1 MSFESAHNYLDYQR
15 YRDIKRN
22 LRIHYRDINMVDACA
37 IDFIDVFVVHSKTD
51 WYHVGCALLQRIRIE
66 PLKKAFEKNKNV
78 FSYGVQHRKD
88 HEALSHAI
96 ACSVDD
102 SQWVNL
108 EYVYK
113 PYKSLCRFLRFWKNV
128 RSLPISFLKRAFLA
142 ARMAGYS
149 CVIDDLDRHFKNFNI
164 VGKNYI
170 PFCAPAYHEA
180 LMTLYFNTKGVRT
193 YCTFHGIFGRYIKQ
207 IANDVVNGENI
218 HSKYILAFGETQRQD
233 LIRDFNVDAEKIYV
247 VGNPKYPYHPI
258 FLKNTYT
265 SCLILGGI
273 GLYDKDLRELLYVVE
288 DIAKRSNIT
297 FALKPHPLS
306 NIQNDEVWKVV
317 THIRLIDMTQTIQ
330 SLFQS
335 DEYDFA
341 ITHNTSSYY
350 ECFISGLKPFRWA
363 KDENIDFEGLD
374 DRFVNGEQLLEKI
387 KKASKAPNAVL
398 SQKAEVLLKN
408 VLGYGLN
415 RYNQYINE
423 YVE

>member
-1 MSFESAHNYLDYQR
+1 MSFESAHNYSDYLR

-22 LRIHYRDINMVDACA
+22 LRIYYRDINMVDACA
-37 IDFIDVFVVHSKTD
+37 IDFIDALVVHSKPD
-51 WYHVGCALLQRIRIE
+51 WYHVGCALLQRIHIE
-66 PLKKAFEKNKNV
+66 PLKEAFEKCKNV
-78 FSYGVQHRKD
+78 FTYGVLYRKD
-88 HEALSHAI
+88 HEALSQAI
-96 ACSVDD
+96 ASSVDD

-113 PYKSLCRFLRFWKNV
+113 PYKSLSRFLRFWTKV
-128 RSLPISFLKRAFLA
+128 RSLPISFLNRAFLA

-149 CVIDDLDRHFKNFNI
+149 CVIDDLEKSFEDCNLVDK
-164 VGKNYI
+164 KYI
-170 PFCAPAYHEA
+170 PFCAPAYHET

-193 YCTFHGIFGRYIKQ
+193 YCTFHGIFGRYVKQ

-233 LIRDFNVDAEKIYV
+233 LIRDFSVDAKKIYV

-258 FLKNTYT
+258 SLKNTYT

-273 GLYDKDLRELLYVVE
+273 GLYDKDLRELLMVVE
-288 DIAKRSNIT
+288 DIAKQSKIL

-306 NIQNDEVWKVV
+306 NIQYDEVWKSL
-317 THIRLIDMTQTIQ
+317 THIRMIDKTQTIQ
-330 SLFQS
+330 SLFLS
-335 DEYDFA
+335 NEYDFA

-363 KDENIDFEGLD
+363 KDENIGFEGLD
-374 DRFVNGEQLLEKI
+374 DKFVNGEQLLKKI
-387 KKASKAPNAVL
+387 AIASNTSNEII
-398 SQKAEVLLKN
+398 SQEAETLLKN

-423 YVE
+423 NVE